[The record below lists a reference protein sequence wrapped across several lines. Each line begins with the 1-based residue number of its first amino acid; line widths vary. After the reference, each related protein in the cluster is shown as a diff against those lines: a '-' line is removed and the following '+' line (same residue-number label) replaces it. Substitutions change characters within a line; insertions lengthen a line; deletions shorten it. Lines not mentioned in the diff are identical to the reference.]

1 MNAESLTV
9 DCGIRHRKA
18 ISNHRYNTS
27 QLSCGGFNWTCYVA
41 SVYLAMLPVLALKL
55 RYFLPVCD

>member
-1 MNAESLTV
+1 MDFVMIQLPLENNLKKCGTSMVIIKKNAESLTV

-27 QLSCGGFNWTCYVA
+27 QLRSKN
-41 SVYLAMLPVLALKL
+41 
-55 RYFLPVCD
+55 

>member
-1 MNAESLTV
+1 MDFVMIQLPLENNLKKCGTSMVIIKQNAESLTV

-27 QLSCGGFNWTCYVA
+27 QLRSKN
-41 SVYLAMLPVLALKL
+41 
-55 RYFLPVCD
+55 